1 MEALERISEDY
12 EMRINLKKTK
22 VMMFTKGQPK
32 KVPIWHRN
40 TELKHVHEFCYLGSL
55 LTEDA
60 WCDKEIKKWIAMAK
74 VAFMRRGQLL
84 RENIWKDLK
93 KWMVKA
99 LGRSVALCGSETWT
113 LRKKDIK
120 HIQAFE
126 MWIWCKMERISWTT
140 HVSKF
145 WVWCKNNIL
154 VIKQQ
159 QANWIVHV
167 LRHDCLLKTVLEGKT
182 EGEQTQGKQ
191 RRKMLDLFMQ
201 QDDNKISYEELKKG
215 VESRVGWSQRN
226 LPQGRACTKKIMGGS
241 LLHQMNWSVNGLGQ
255 TCVESCN
262 GFTIG
267 HKNVH

>member
-113 LRKKDIK
+113 LRKKD
-120 HIQAFE
+120 QTYT
-126 MWIWCKMERISWTT
+126 S
-140 HVSKF
+140 F
-145 WVWCKNNIL
+145 WDVDL
-154 VIKQQ
+154 VQ
-159 QANWIVHV
+159 
-167 LRHDCLLKTVLEGKT
+167 D
-182 EGEQTQGKQ
+182 GEDQ
-191 RRKMLDLFMQ
+191 LD
-201 QDDNKISYEELKKG
+201 N
-215 VESRVGWSQRN
+215 
-226 LPQGRACTKKIMGGS
+226 
-241 LLHQMNWSVNGLGQ
+241 
-255 TCVESCN
+255 TCVEVLSLVQEQHSRHQATTSQPDSTCSKTWLSSEDCAR
-262 GFTIG
+262 GEDRRRTDTRKTEKEDVGSIHAARWQQDQLWGAKERGGKPGRLESTEPASGQSMHEEDHGWFTIASDELISQWFG
-267 HKNVH
+267 SNLCRIM